1 MSLPMIPESCT
12 HVLAELDSLDPLLSA
27 LRLDSSRL
35 KCTCLSVCRKWL
47 ALGSSAGGLHL
58 IQKEGWKQRVMLTH
72 KEGALTHVACCQ
84 HDEDYVAVAT
94 SQGHVIVWELHQE
107 RRGKPER
114 IYVSSEHKGRQV
126 TALCWDNSALRVF
139 VGDNLGKV
147 SGLKVNSSKQ
157 GKAAAFVMFPVQVI
171 TTVDSRVV
179 QLDYLD
185 GRLLVSSLTRCYLCD
200 TDREK
205 FWKIGN
211 KERDGEFG
219 ACFLPGSKNVGFPQP
234 LIFCARPGSRMW
246 EVNFEGEVLSTHQ
259 FKQLLG
265 SPPLPIITHRSE
277 LHYNMTSYSPQ
288 SISFPRL
295 LCLSEN
301 YVLSWTDRGIYVFIP
316 QSVQMLLWSELK
328 DVQNIAVYKNELFC
342 LHADGRVTHLCL
354 LSGER
359 CIERLLRRDMW
370 TLAAQV
376 CCLFQHCITASRTR
390 KLLPVDRLDHLKS
403 QLDATTQSH
412 LVARLEEVLLK
423 LEPFDSACSSR
434 RSSFSSHESFN
445 VLDSGI
451 YRVISRRG
459 SQSDEDSG
467 SLHSHLS
474 EEERLR
480 EFTSVQEEE
489 QGEQDNVSHS
499 SLNIEGDRSETLIP
513 FHLPLSFRSASPR
526 VSLQAMKESVSSF
539 VRKTKETISTLHPNT
554 DFRFKPEI
562 KDGEL
567 QCEVLVTSTRRQG
580 LEHDL
585 SIDDQPREV
594 NKLQELQLAT
604 AEAVVKLQDP
614 LVLFDTFLLKETLQ
628 CWLPHLEKTFH
639 FKVKTP
645 AVNDV
650 SSSEEESTVF
660 SHQEE
665 QMIPAFDHR
674 EMEVPTVLSHQGGEE
689 LAAFSHR
696 KDEEEPAAFLQREE
710 ESPSLCFGENE
721 EEPTS
726 LTNHREPEVDS
737 DSIGHQ
743 EQREESAPFAHQE
756 QKEGPIVK
764 HGEEMMEEGV
774 TPKGPVVDDEAVS
787 AELHNVPFVTVPFCS
802 IPAGLFKD
810 MTELCTLCFEM
821 GIFESM
827 TQGKFSAT
835 ELPEIGTAIQACLFL
850 RNYFFLLDLM
860 RVKRSIT
867 AGNWST
873 PLVWQTLILGLQE
886 ITQSHPISNTI
897 RDGDLRKVLKLL
909 SGEKQSGNPF
919 LLAHAARMYKKF
931 GEIALR
937 SLVQF
942 HPHILPSDIKEL
954 CQQQPAHF
962 LAYIDNLVKSKPED
976 QRLHLLETIL
986 QPKSRKLDWLRLAV
1000 SHDAPQRT
1008 DTTDI
1013 DGNPR
1018 PHSHRFTWGYA
1029 QLISYFTQL
1038 LGDLE
1043 TKKKMLDICHSY
1055 GFWPAY
1061 LSLCRQLGCRIE
1073 AFTVIIYLD
1082 DVSLF
1087 DEQNGL
1093 MPETL
1098 EEWNFVLELVRNH
1111 CDITRSP
1118 AMQNGDSIVSGDS
1131 DCSSGINLENVAL
1144 LLAKTVGPD
1153 RALSVLQDRGL
1164 HGNMSERFGRVC
1176 DILRIAEK
1184 RQRALVQSM
1193 LERCDRFLLSQ
1204 QA

>member
-200 TDREK
+200 TD
-205 FWKIGN
+205 
-211 KERDGEFG
+211 
-219 ACFLPGSKNVGFPQP
+219 
-234 LIFCARPGSRMW
+234 
-246 EVNFEGEVLSTHQ
+246 
-259 FKQLLG
+259 
-265 SPPLPIITHRSE
+265 RSE